1 MPQPELGPQ
10 RPQPFLGLLISPVTV
25 LYLDKPVVV
34 GVTSESVHSVRRH
47 LVLKFD
53 IGDWW
58 TDVVRVEML
67 MSCDVAQ
74 LDAHPRCYMRQGGR
88 LIKERILCGTVDN
101 DPVVIV
107 VSVRI
112 EGDLL
117 FCGRRLEG
125 KEDGWDMSVRTFT
138 AGWVVVGVGV
148 EISTLGV
155 HMAYSNL
162 RAESHIW
169 SSDQ

>member
-1 MPQPELGPQ
+1 
-10 RPQPFLGLLISPVTV
+10 V

-34 GVTSESVHSVRRH
+34 GVTSEAVHSVSGH

-67 MSCDVAQ
+67 MSCYVAQ

-88 LIKERILCGTVDN
+88 LIKERILCGAVDN
-101 DPVVIV
+101 YPVVIV
-107 VSVRI
+107 VSMRI

-117 FCGRRLEG
+117 FCGRRLG
-125 KEDGWDMSVRTFT
+125 AKEDEWDISVLTFA
-138 AGWVVVGVGV
+138 AGWVIVGVGV

-169 SSDQ
+169 RIDQ